1 MIQKIRK
8 GDLSTLSK
16 VISKIE
22 NGIDNKLLSE
32 LYPYTG
38 SAHRIGITGPPG
50 AGKST
55 LANQLV
61 HILRKLHM
69 RVGVIVVDPSS
80 PFTGGALLGDRIRMI
95 DHYSDSKV
103 YIRSMASRGSQGGLA
118 EKTQNVGD
126 ILDAA
131 KFDFI
136 IFETVGVGQ
145 IELDVIQT
153 TDTVVVVLVPESGDD
168 IQMMKAGLMEIG
180 DIFVIN
186 KSDRDGADK
195 LEVAIRQLF
204 SLSRLSKSN
213 WETQIIKTIATQ
225 NFGLNELS
233 NAISKHKEYF
243 NKNDIKQEKLK
254 TRYIKQVRE
263 IINMKFSKEF
273 WKITK
278 IKKLDKIVQDNR
290 KEWPPPLELAKLLL
304 KDE

>member
-1 MIQKIRK
+1 MIQKIRN

-16 VISKIE
+16 AISKIE

-38 SAHRIGITGPPG
+38 AAHRIGITGPPG

-80 PFTGGALLGDRIRMI
+80 PFTGGALLGDRIRMA
-95 DHYSDSKV
+95 DHYSDSEV

-118 EKTQNVGD
+118 EKTQHVGD

-195 LEVAIRQLF
+195 LEVAIRQIF
-204 SLSRLSKSN
+204 SLSLLSKSN

-233 NAISKHKEYF
+233 STISKHKEYL

-273 WKITK
+273 WKANK
-278 IKKLDKIVQDNR
+278 LKKLNKIVQDNR

>member
-1 MIQKIRK
+1 
-8 GDLSTLSK
+8 
-16 VISKIE
+16 
-22 NGIDNKLLSE
+22 
-32 LYPYTG
+32 
-38 SAHRIGITGPPG
+38 
-50 AGKST
+50 
-55 LANQLV
+55 
-61 HILRKLHM
+61 M

-131 KFDFI
+131 KFDVI

-180 DIFVIN
+180 DVFVIN

-195 LEVAIRQLF
+195 LENAIRQLF
-204 SLSRLSKSN
+204 SLSRINKTD
-213 WETQIIKTIATQ
+213 WETQIIKTIAKQ
-225 NFGLNELS
+225 NVGLNQLS
-233 NAISKHKEYF
+233 NAISKHNEYL

-254 TRYIKQVRE
+254 SRYINQVRE

-273 WKITK
+273 WKVAKMNKLNK
-278 IKKLDKIVQDNR
+278 IIQNNKKK
-290 KEWPPPLELAKLLL
+290 WPPPMELAKLLL
-304 KDE
+304 NDD